1 MIRLVVCLLAASTL
15 FAQTGKLLGANNFIH
30 SVADLDKSVSF
41 YRDALGLEL
50 KNPAV
55 PMPRYLNDALSDL
68 TNTHGASFRAVAFKI
83 PDAGFDLELTEFT
96 GVDRTPAQGRN
107 QDPGVASLVLTVRNL
122 DAALAAA
129 EKAGAPIV
137 TAGGAPI
144 MLGSG
149 NKSIFIR
156 DPDGMFI
163 ELSQPNPLP
172 ATTAPAGSN
181 VIGGRFATTVKD
193 TDATLKFYKD
203 VFGFDVKPGAAFAS
217 NPPVSQLVDVPN
229 ARFRM
234 SRAVLPGSTLT
245 WEFVDYEGVDRKPF
259 NPPIPDPGAPAFS
272 LRVTDADA
280 LAAAVKSAGGE
291 IVSVGPPLGK
301 AAGSIFVRDPNGFLL
316 ELIQRP

>member
-1 MIRLVVCLLAASTL
+1 MIRLVVCLLAASAA
-15 FAQTGKLLGANNFIH
+15 FAQSGKLLGPNNFIH

-50 KNPAV
+50 KNAAAPV
-55 PMPRYLNDALSDL
+55 PRYLNDALSDL

-96 GVDRTPAQGRN
+96 GIDRTPAQGRN
-107 QDPGVASLVLTVRNL
+107 QDPGVASLVLTVRDL
-122 DAALAAA
+122 DAALASA
-129 EKAGAPIV
+129 EKAAAPIV
-137 TAGGAPI
+137 TSGGAPI
-144 MLGSG
+144 TLGSG

-163 ELSQPNPLP
+163 ELSQPTPLP
-172 ATTAPAGSN
+172 ATTARAGSN
-181 VIGGRFATTVKD
+181 VIGGRFATTVRD

-203 VFGFDVKPGAAFAS
+203 VFGFDIKPGAAFAS
-217 NPPVSQLVDVPN
+217 NPPVSQLVDVPG

-234 SRAVLPGSTLT
+234 SRATLPNSTLT
-245 WEFVDYEGVDRKPF
+245 WEFVDYEGVDRQPF

-272 LRVTDADA
+272 LRVTGADA